1 MDVYLDIQDIDQKPT
16 ETTSSNRDPPMR
28 EQRNGA
34 RFLSVVDIAEDD
46 VRRQIRDKPVKENK
60 DKDYRKNEDIP
71 FDEGLKI

>member
-1 MDVYLDIQDIDQKPT
+1 VDVYLDIQYIDQKPT

-46 VRRQIRDKPVKENK
+46 VRRQIRDRDKPVKENK
-60 DKDYRKNEDIP
+60 DEDYRKDIP
-71 FDEGLKI
+71 FDKGLKI

>member
-1 MDVYLDIQDIDQKPT
+1 MQ
-16 ETTSSNRDPPMR
+16 

-46 VRRQIRDKPVKENK
+46 VRRQIRDRDKPVKENK

-71 FDEGLKI
+71 FDKGLKI